1 MFFNKMV
8 IKQMNYQKAKEN
20 NLKYWEYAQIATSK
34 KKKKKERDILCTNSV
49 VLF

>member
-1 MFFNKMV
+1 
-8 IKQMNYQKAKEN
+8 MNYQKAKEN

-34 KKKKKERDILCTNSV
+34 KKKKRERFSANSV